1 MRAKRGSIS
10 GIMSF
15 TFDRLEKA
23 YESGRISRRHLLLSL
38 SALMTPRRMLA
49 QAGNPPIRVRGIN
62 HVTLSVSDVK
72 RSVDFYQGLFGMPVT
87 SRQGMTT
94 NLQIGAGP
102 QFLGVSAAGSNPPSI
117 NHLCL
122 GVDGFNVAR
131 ITAILAQRG
140 FTKSDAAGNAG
151 GGGPGGGP
159 MRMRVRMRGPE
170 AGGDRAGTP
179 ELYFSD
185 PDGIVV
191 QLQDPRYCGG
201 GGPFGHVC
209 SLPEPAAKKG
219 LLAVRDWSHCT
230 NSVSDPARSN
240 TFYQEL
246 FGLRIQAHQGPT
258 APVLSVGGGVQFLMF
273 AGAGGQAAAN
283 AAPRPAGINHL
294 CMSMDRF
301 SPDTVIKALESYG
314 IKPRAGAQG
323 TPGPLVHYIS
333 MRMENRGGARE
344 GTPELYFTD
353 PDGLLI
359 QLQDVRYCGGAGV
372 LGDVCS

>member
-1 MRAKRGSIS
+1 MDS
-10 GIMSF
+10 
-15 TFDRLEKA
+15 TFDRLREA
-23 YESGRISRRHLLLSL
+23 HEPGRLSRREVLLSL
-38 SALMTPRRMLA
+38 PALVMAPRAFA
-49 QAGNPPIRVRGIN
+49 QADNPPIRVRGIN

-87 SRQGMTT
+87 SRQGTTT
-94 NLQIGAGP
+94 NLRIGAGP
-102 QFLGVSAAGSNPPSI
+102 QFLGVSAAGSNPPNL

-122 GVDGFNVAR
+122 GVDNFTVDR
-131 ITAILAQRG
+131 ITGILARRG
-140 FTKSDAAGNAG
+140 VMKSDAAGNAG
-151 GGGPGGGP
+151 GGGLGGGP
-159 MRMRVRMRGPE
+159 MRMRVRVRGPE
-170 AGGDRAGTP
+170 VGGDRTGTA

-201 GGPFGHVC
+201 GGALGNVC
-209 SLPEPAAKKG
+209 SSPEPPPKKG

-230 NSVSDPARSN
+230 NFVSDAARSN
-240 TFYQEL
+240 AFYQEL
-246 FGLRIQAHQGPT
+246 FGLRVQAHQGPT
-258 APVLSVGGGVQFLMF
+258 APLLGVGGVQFLMF
-273 AGAGGQAAAN
+273 AGGAAN

-294 CMSMDRF
+294 CMSMERF
-301 SPDTVIKALESYG
+301 NPDTVIKALESYG

-333 MRMENRGGARE
+333 MRMENRGGAKE

-359 QLQDVRYCGGAGV
+359 QLQDVKYCGGGGV
-372 LGDVCS
+372 LGDVCA